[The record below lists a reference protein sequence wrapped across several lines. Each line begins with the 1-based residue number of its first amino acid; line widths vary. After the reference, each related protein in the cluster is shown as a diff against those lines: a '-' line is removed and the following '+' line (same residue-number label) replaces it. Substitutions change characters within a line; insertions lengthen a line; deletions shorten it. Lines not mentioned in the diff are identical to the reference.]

1 MEPYQRSAQNAALSP
16 DKDGAAGTSR
26 GRAGPARAQRGCA
39 GISSESRNHLLEKPF
54 KAIEPQLCPIPS
66 SPPAP
71 SATSRPAM
79 DTSRDGH
86 SKPLWTAPAK
96 PDGPSH
102 GGTAADVHAEPR
114 GPAPGRSC
122 RSGPARGPVPAI
134 TSQTARRG
142 AAPRGPVTAPRPFNA
157 EIGNTR
163 IHRGHRDTPPTAQS
177 TPRAHPRRGSG
188 RGRDG
193 ADTALGAPR
202 AGPSPAPTRF
212 GLPPRL
218 SLIPAAPGEP
228 RSPPRGPVPPQPPRS
243 PPVPAGAATAGAASA
258 AAASPGPHAPRMRT
272 APRARTARPRAHP
285 CACALTAPAPAPS
298 RQMAAGPEGRE

>member
-102 GGTAADVHAEPR
+102 GGIAADVHAEPR

-134 TSQTARRG
+134 TSQTAKRG

-163 IHRGHRDTPPTAQS
+163 IHRGHRDTPPQ
-177 TPRAHPRRGSG
+177 H
-188 RGRDG
+188 
-193 ADTALGAPR
+193 
-202 AGPSPAPTRF
+202 
-212 GLPPRL
+212 
-218 SLIPAAPGEP
+218 
-228 RSPPRGPVPPQPPRS
+228 SPPRGHTRGPAAAAGETGPTRRSERPARGPARLPLASASHPGCPSSRPLPESPALLPAALCRRSPLAPRRYLPGPPQPGPPQPP
-243 PPVPAGAATAGAASA
+243 PPR
-258 AAASPGPHAPRMRT
+258 PGLTHR
-272 APRARTARPRAHP
+272 
-285 CACALTAPAPAPS
+285 ACAQRPARAPPARAPTPAPAH
-298 RQMAAGPEGRE
+298 